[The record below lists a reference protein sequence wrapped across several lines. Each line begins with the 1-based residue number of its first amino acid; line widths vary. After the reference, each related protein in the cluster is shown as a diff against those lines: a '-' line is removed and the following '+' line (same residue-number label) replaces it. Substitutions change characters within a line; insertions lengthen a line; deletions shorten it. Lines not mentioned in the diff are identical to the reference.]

1 MKFFATKILI
11 CLVLAALVLFPTVGL
26 AQVTGDCDVN
36 DKYCSVGGSN
46 FFVPRFFGTGGAAG
60 TTSFGELTVMIF
72 NTILMVAGSVA
83 ILFLIIGGFRYI
95 PSRGNE
101 EATEAA
107 KKTMTAALVGLIV
120 VFMSFAMVFII
131 SQVLITGSTG
141 VGDGT

>member
-1 MKFFATKILI
+1 
-11 CLVLAALVLFPTVGL
+11 
-26 AQVTGDCDVN
+26 
-36 DKYCSVGGSN
+36 
-46 FFVPRFFGTGGAAG
+46 
-60 TTSFGELTVMIF
+60 MIF

-95 PSRGNE
+95 TSRGNE

-107 KKTMTAALVGLIV
+107 KKTMTAAIVGLIV